1 MVMIL
6 SAGFVSDCLIK
17 LTPNNGFM
25 IDANEFEFSEDNYDK
40 HVIYNNPPDKPDY
53 NRVLGYVPDTQWE
66 SVRVEQKYKLE
77 DSDWTV
83 LPDVPMEESLRNQWK
98 VYRQELRDITTQPDP
113 FNITWPTPPE

>member
-6 SAGFVSDCLIK
+6 SAGFVSDCLIQ

-25 IDANEFEFSEDNYDK
+25 INANEFEFSEENYDK

-53 NRVLGYVPDTQWE
+53 NRVLGYVPDTQWV